1 MSIMKL
7 LLTSSGLTNECLSA
21 KLLEVLSGKEN
32 PKTLIVADTKFWE
45 EAGRAYIEEVNA
57 ELDAAN
63 LPSHYIFDLNKD
75 SLAGDYF
82 DIDLFYVCGG
92 NTFHILHRLR
102 ATGLD
107 KVIIQQVES
116 GRSVYL
122 GVSAGS
128 IIAGPDIE
136 IAGWGS
142 EGDENEI
149 GLTDLTGF
157 GFTDMAVFPHFR
169 DELEDEVSEFRR
181 QVSYPVREVGD
192 GEAIYIEN
200 GAAEFIY

>member
-1 MSIMKL
+1 MKL
-7 LLTSSGLTNECLSA
+7 FLTSSGLTNKCLSV
-21 KLLEVLSGKEN
+21 KLREILSPFKN
-32 PKTLIVADTKFWE
+32 PKALIVADMKDEDDRFYLKAVE
-45 EAGRAYIEEVNA
+45 A
-57 ELDAAN
+57 ELNDAGISNHSVFN
-63 LPSHYIFDLNKD
+63 LSTDIVT
-75 SLAGDYF
+75 GDF
-82 DIDLFYVCGG
+82 SDVDLFYVCGG

-107 KVIIQQVES
+107 KVIIPQVES

-128 IIAGPDIE
+128 VIAGPNVE

-149 GLTDLTGF
+149 SLKDLTGF
-157 GFTDMAVFPHFR
+157 SFTDTAVFPHFR

-181 QVSYPVREVGD
+181 RAAYPVREVGD
-192 GEAIYIEN
+192 GEAIYVED
-200 GAAEFIY
+200 GEEEFVY

>member
-7 LLTSSGLTNECLSA
+7 FLTSSGLTNECLSA
-21 KLLEVLSGKEN
+21 KLREILPDGERSKV
-32 PKTLIVADTKFWE
+32 LIVADVTGDDDRFYL
-45 EAGRAYIEEVNA
+45 RAVEV
-57 ELDAAN
+57 ELDRIGISN
-63 LPSHYIFDLNKD
+63 HSVFDLSAD
-75 SLAGDYF
+75 SVSGDYS
-82 DIDLFYVCGG
+82 DINLFYVCGG

-107 KVIIQQVES
+107 KVIIPQVES
-116 GRSVYL
+116 GRAVYL

-128 IIAGPDIE
+128 VIAGPDIE

-157 GFTDMAVFPHFR
+157 GLTDTAVFPHFR

-181 QVSYPVREVGD
+181 RVSYPVREIGD

-200 GAAEFIY
+200 GVEEFVY